1 MNWGYKIMV
10 VYIIFI
16 AGILFL
22 VFKSSSQKVDL
33 VTDHYYE
40 QELKFQQK
48 IDEAV
53 RAQSLSS
60 PLKYDLNNN
69 ILTIFFPDEMKG
81 VKLNANVLLY
91 YAADETKDKIY
102 SLTTDNAKLAIN
114 IPISDKGKYELKMG
128 WMADSISYYSEYK
141 FFIK

>member
-10 VYIIFI
+10 VYIIFV

-48 IDEAV
+48 IDKAV

-81 VKLNANVLLY
+81 VKLNANALLY
-91 YAADETKDKIY
+91 YAADETKDKTY
-102 SLTTDNAKLAIN
+102 FLATDNAKLAIN
-114 IPISDKGKYELKMG
+114 IPISDKGKYELKMD
-128 WMADSISYYSEYK
+128 WVADSISYYSEYK

>member
-10 VYIIFI
+10 VYIIFV

-69 ILTIFFPDEMKG
+69 VLTIFFPDEMKG
-81 VKLNANVLLY
+81 VKLNANALLY
-91 YAADETKDKIY
+91 YAADEKKDKTY
-102 SLTTDNAKLAIN
+102 SIATDNAQLAIN
-114 IPISDKGKYELKMG
+114 IPISDKGQYELKMD
-128 WMADSISYYSEYK
+128 WVADSLKYYSEYK